1 MSPLTSH
8 GIHSAD
14 TRIIPVKRA
23 NKVRTVQKQE
33 GGDLLV
39 TLCSGQSYTIS
50 KDDEL
55 FQAFVVWT
63 ALNGECT
70 E

>member
-1 MSPLTSH
+1 MRANA
-8 GIHSAD
+8 INAAD
-14 TRIIPVKRA
+14 TRIIPVERQ
-23 NKVRTVQKQE
+23 NKVRTVRKLE
-33 GGDLLV
+33 SGDLFV
-39 TLCSGQSYTIS
+39 TLCSGRTCTIS

-63 ALNGECT
+63 VLNKECT